1 MQTSKPNL
9 QVVHTIAEKGKEYDR
24 NKQYQDAL
32 DFYAEALERFIAVW
46 DCTHL
51 FFFLKPSFCII
62 DFCV

>member
-46 DCTHL
+46 DDCPHL
-51 FFFLKPSFCII
+51 FFSS
-62 DFCV
+62 